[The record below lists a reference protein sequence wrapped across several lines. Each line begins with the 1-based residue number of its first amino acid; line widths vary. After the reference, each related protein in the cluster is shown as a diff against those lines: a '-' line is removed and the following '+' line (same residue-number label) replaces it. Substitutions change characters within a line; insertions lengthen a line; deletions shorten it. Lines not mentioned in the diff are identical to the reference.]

1 MRFYQASAVLLIAS
15 LAGRFIDNE
24 RSRDTYCRLLH
35 SATLHMIVRGVVV
48 AGIIAAGINSPSPV
62 LRRPRPRELSA
73 SPRPWHRY
81 MQSQSLGTR
90 TRSGLSSEK

>member
-35 SATLHMIVRGVVV
+35 SATLHMIVRGVVALISVSAGVPLGAIFLDTLV
-48 AGIIAAGINSPSPV
+48 AFLKPANMI
-62 LRRPRPRELSA
+62 L
-73 SPRPWHRY
+73 
-81 MQSQSLGTR
+81 T
-90 TRSGLSSEK
+90 